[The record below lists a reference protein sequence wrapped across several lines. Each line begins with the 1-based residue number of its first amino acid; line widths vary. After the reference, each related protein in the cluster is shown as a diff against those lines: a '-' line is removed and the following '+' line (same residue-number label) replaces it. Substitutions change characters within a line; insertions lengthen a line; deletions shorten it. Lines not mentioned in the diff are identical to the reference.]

1 MKNKIITCLFL
12 QIGTFT
18 LAQVGIN
25 TTSPQATLDVT
36 AKNAIGNSTNVDG
49 FLVPRVDRQ
58 RAQSMTAIPLST
70 MIYVSDVSTGTQAG
84 PAANIDVVGYY
95 YYNGTLWVKTET
107 VTTLTNNNNGTF
119 TYVSESSLGTVIN
132 AVIPK
137 FFYMPS
143 IVLPTD
149 ISDPAYNATS
159 GEFTINLYQLY
170 SSQFT
175 TPVISSN
182 ATSLL
187 PVLGSTDLDY
197 FVTYS
202 DAAVFNIVSLD
213 TSGIL
218 KYKLLAGYV
227 ISEKTYMN
235 VVLKV
240 K

>member
-25 TTSPQATLDVT
+25 TPNPQATFDIN
-36 AKNAIGNSTNVDG
+36 AKNATGTSRDVDG
-49 FLVPRVDRQ
+49 ILFPRVDRQ
-58 RAQSMTAIPLST
+58 RAQSMTSIPVST
-70 MIYVSDVSTGTQAG
+70 MIYVNDVSTGTQTG
-84 PAANIDVVGYY
+84 PAANMDTTGYY
-95 YYNGTLWVKTET
+95 YYNGTLWVKTENI
-107 VTTLTNNNNGTF
+107 TTLTNNSNGTF
-119 TYVSESSLGTVIN
+119 TYVSENGTGTVIN
-132 AVIPK
+132 AVMPK

-149 ISDPAYNATS
+149 TSDPAYDAAS
-159 GEFTINLYQLY
+159 GGFTLNLYQLY
-170 SSQFT
+170 ASQFT
-175 TPVISSN
+175 TPVMKSST
-182 ATSLL
+182 TSAL
-187 PVLGSTDLDY
+187 PVLLSTDLDY

-213 TSGIL
+213 ASGIL
-218 KYKLLAGYV
+218 KYKLQTGFV
-227 ISEKTYMN
+227 VSEKTYMN